1 VCASM
6 IETILIARPS
16 VVRSNWKST
25 AHTRHE
31 FLKRFADVD
40 TLICSTHFPAPSVG
54 HVRRWRGGYRLDYLQ
69 PVARPRWTQS
79 SPRGVD

>member
-1 VCASM
+1 VRSSM
-6 IETILIARPS
+6 IETILIGRPS
-16 VVRSNWKST
+16 VVTSNWKST

-31 FLKRFADVD
+31 FLKRFADAD
-40 TLICSTHFPAPSVG
+40 TLICTMHFPAPSVG
-54 HVRRWRGGYRLDYLQ
+54 HVRRSHGGYRLDYLQ